1 MSGTEATSDP
11 GVGDRSGQP
20 DRATSRQ
27 ALIVVL
33 AITAI
38 AVLII
43 VEFAFTTTN
52 DVSSINGRTA
62 TSSHYLDGT

>member
-1 MSGTEATSDP
+1 MSSAEASTEPS
-11 GVGDRSGQP
+11 VGDRSERP
-20 DRATSRQ
+20 DRATKRQ

-38 AVLII
+38 AALIL
-43 VEFAFTTTN
+43 VEFAFSTAN

-62 TSSHYLDGT
+62 TSSHYLDGP